1 MTSMS
6 NYFSRLEAHQN
17 LEVAIIRA
25 TKINKVLKMIVK
37 LSSIPRDEEFQFR
50 KRAVDMLSQWKND
63 LELDTSANPED
74 KDDSNKAAETEDK
87 KDDGEEAQTEPKAN
101 GSHNNNDENDGNKED
116 SNEPLDEPMTD
127 ADAAVSKEGGDKGEE
142 KTEEKAEEKTEEKAS
157 ESKAEDTKAAA

>member
-1 MTSMS
+1 MTNMS
-6 NYFSRLEAHQN
+6 NYFSRLEAYQN

-63 LELDTSANPED
+63 LELDTTINPED
-74 KDDSNKAAETEDK
+74 KEDKDEKDDKDDKAADEK
-87 KDDGEEAQTEPKAN
+87 KEAQPQAN
-101 GSHNNNDENDGNKED
+101 GSHDENKED

-127 ADAAVSKEGGDKGEE
+127 ADAAPKEGDKGDKGDQGDKED
-142 KTEEKAEEKTEEKAS
+142 KAEEKAEEKTEEKAS
-157 ESKAEDTKAAA
+157 ESKAENTEAAA